1 MWGMDQGTSGEA
13 AVLSGQLCSVF
24 DRRRRLGAAAP
35 VRARRV
41 WHARDQ
47 AFKSLASRTLA
58 ASRSTRSPK
67 IARSGQ
73 PCRARGALA
82 ACHADA
88 HHANSG
94 EQHGEDEVAKLA
106 LLGVAGGRGAGC
118 HDDASERHQQHRQRP
133 QRPGRPA
140 RRAPPLA
147 VGPQWPASRGHPATL
162 AAISSMPLIRSGVA
176 RSCGGEYRPRPFR
189 ERYEQHA
196 RCPVRLSDLG
206 RALGDIW
213 RMAQGTTTVISGPQR
228 SIPIHRMTRADCVT
242 SMA

>member
-1 MWGMDQGTSGEA
+1 MDQGTSGEA

-133 QRPGRPA
+133 QRPGRGAASAAA
-140 RRAPPLA
+140 RR
-147 VGPQWPASRGHPATL
+147 W
-162 AAISSMPLIRSGVA
+162 SSMACQSRSPGDPCCDLVHAADPLWRGA
-176 RSCGGEYRPRPFR
+176 LLR
-189 ERYEQHA
+189 
-196 RCPVRLSDLG
+196 G
-206 RALGDIW
+206 RVS
-213 RMAQGTTTVISGPQR
+213 TTTVPGTLRAARSLPGPSLR
-228 SIPIHRMTRADCVT
+228 PRTGFGGHLEDGSRDNHGH
-242 SMA
+242 